1 MGGCGHTGHAAD
13 ELAKG
18 IEDVRIADRSV
29 AGIGLPPAVPSDER
43 CSRRGKTCAL
53 PEAEQQVVI
62 RNIEEEI
69 AGGLILA
76 FKAAVEQLDTGI
88 VEPLQFPRSIGRMGW
103 WMTTQKTGHATSAS
117 SHLRKF
123 TPVKLSRH

>member
-1 MGGCGHTGHAAD
+1 MGGSGHTGYAAD

-18 IEDVRIADRSV
+18 IEDVRMADRTV
-29 AGIGLPPAVPSDER
+29 AGIGPPLAVPSDER
-43 CSRRGKTCAL
+43 CSGRGKTCAL
-53 PEAEQQVVI
+53 REAEQQVVI

-88 VEPLQFPRSIGRMGW
+88 VEQLQFPRSIGRMGW
-103 WMTTQKTGHATSAS
+103 MTTQKTGRATSAS

-123 TPVKLSRH
+123 TPVKFSRH